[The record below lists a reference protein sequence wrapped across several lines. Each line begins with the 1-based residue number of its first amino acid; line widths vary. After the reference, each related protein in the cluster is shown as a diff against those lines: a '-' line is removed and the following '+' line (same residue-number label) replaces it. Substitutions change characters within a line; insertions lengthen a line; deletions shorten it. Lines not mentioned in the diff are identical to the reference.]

1 MHVMRDR
8 VTRDDLR
15 CVQRPGRLCTISG
28 MQYECNS
35 DHLITLSQHII
46 HILYPDQFYVHS

>member
-15 CVQRPGRLCTISG
+15 VRAASWTLLLARG
-28 MQYECNS
+28 MQYESNS

-46 HILYPDQFYVHS
+46 HI